1 MLLVL
6 ELLCSCLIGI
16 KDPSLLKDMSALSYA
31 PFVTFGKDPSKDDLP
46 AYGKISNFGEWTW
59 PPKEGMSVSC
69 WIRIVNDH
77 GINSPDKSKEKI
89 QIKKSF
95 GIKTFLNKKKLSLVK
110 NAQKKALIK
119 VFIKEKIPFR
129 EFRIKT
135 NNEETLGKL
144 FSYFMIETVIVGKLL
159 NINPFDQPAVEQ
171 VKINTKRF
179 LT

>member
-1 MLLVL
+1 MKSKKINNLVFLNYSPEL
-6 ELLCSCLIGI
+6 EKFLYWCQQLIAESLGKKGGGFLPTI
-16 KDPSLLKDMSALSYA
+16 SNAPKDHHSLLQLYLDGPRDKVFSIFSL
-31 PFVTFGKDPSKDDLP
+31 
-46 AYGKISNFGEWTW
+46 E
-59 PPKEGMSVSC
+59 
-69 WIRIVNDH
+69 
-77 GINSPDKSKEKI
+77 DKSKEKI

-119 VFIKEKIPFR
+119 AFIKEKIPFR
-129 EFRIKT
+129 ELRIKT